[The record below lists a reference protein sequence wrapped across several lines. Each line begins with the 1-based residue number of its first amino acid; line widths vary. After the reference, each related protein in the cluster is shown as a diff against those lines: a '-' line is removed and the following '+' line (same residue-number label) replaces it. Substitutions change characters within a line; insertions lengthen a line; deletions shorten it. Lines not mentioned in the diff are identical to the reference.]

1 MNKDNFNNIILF
13 GGETK
18 NENMPI
24 GFYSSLAMLPLR
36 GKPVVWWQ
44 FQNLK
49 EQGLEKFILVV
60 CKNNEKLI
68 KYTTDILCENFE
80 ERHCVEKS
88 VQCLFLRAFFI

>member
-1 MNKDNFNNIILF
+1 MSKDNFNNIILF

-18 NENMPI
+18 NENMPV

-68 KYTTDILCENFE
+68 KYLIYIKRFLNFSKL
-80 ERHCVEKS
+80 VS
-88 VQCLFLRAFFI
+88 Y